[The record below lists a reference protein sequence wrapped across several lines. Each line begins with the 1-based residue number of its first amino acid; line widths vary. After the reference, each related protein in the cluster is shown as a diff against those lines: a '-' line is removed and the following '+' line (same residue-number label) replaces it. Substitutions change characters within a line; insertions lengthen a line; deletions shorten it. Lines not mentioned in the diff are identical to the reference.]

1 MTSLLS
7 ATTTERALQV
17 LDDIS
22 AQLEQAS
29 VRRAGCNWCGGM
41 AGISLF
47 FAQRARAGKAP
58 ERSLQLARQGLD
70 QALDA
75 LAEQSLHAGLFAGF
89 TGIGWTATQLNG
101 PGDDF
106 EALDDALLELLSG
119 GLYTGPFDLLE
130 GLAGFA
136 LYALER
142 PNELKARRIVE
153 QALARLAE
161 SWAVTGGWPKRLVWM
176 PASSRADHEEG
187 ELDVCVAHGAGGV
200 LPVLAAAA
208 QLGVA
213 PNIARPLY
221 ETVRAWILSTT
232 LDDPA
237 FTFPSVVVPGKPLAP
252 ARGAWCYGDPGMAA
266 ALHAA
271 GRAMNDEEL
280 MQFAV
285 ATAERA
291 LRRPTR
297 SWGVSDLAIC
307 HGAAGVARCY
317 HRLYQ
322 GSGRG
327 LFADVTRQWLEPV
340 LDRVPGSPWDALGVL
355 SGAAGIGLTLLD
367 ALTGECG
374 SWDRPLGL
382 STALDAGST
391 LRLEVAP

>member
-1 MTSLLS
+1 
-7 ATTTERALQV
+7 
-17 LDDIS
+17 
-22 AQLEQAS
+22 
-29 VRRAGCNWCGGM
+29 M
-41 AGISLF
+41 AGIALF
-47 FAQRARAGKAP
+47 FAQRARAGIAP
-58 ERSLQLARQGLD
+58 QRSRELARQAMD

-75 LAEQSLHAGLFAGF
+75 LAQQSLRAGLFSGF
-89 TGIGWTATQLNG
+89 TGIGWSATQLNG
-101 PGDDF
+101 GDDF
-106 EALDDALLELLSG
+106 EALDEALLELLSVSP
-119 GLYTGPFDLLE
+119 YRGPFDLLE

-142 PNELKARRIVE
+142 PSEASARRIVE
-153 QALARLAE
+153 QVLAHLAE
-161 SWAVTGGWPKRLVWM
+161 SWADGGGWPKRLAWM

-213 PNIARPLY
+213 SSTARWLY
-221 ETVRAWILSTT
+221 EAARTWILSTA

-237 FTFPSVVVPGKPLAP
+237 FTFPSVVVPGKPPAR

-271 GRAMNDEEL
+271 GRAMHDVEL

-285 ATAERA
+285 RTAERA
-291 LRRPTR
+291 LRRPAS

-322 GSGRG
+322 GSGQE
-327 LFADVTRQWLEPV
+327 LFAEAARQWLGQV
-340 LDRVPGSPWDALGVL
+340 LERAPGPKWESLGVL

-367 ALTGECG
+367 ALTGECS

-382 STALDAGST
+382 STALDAGGA
-391 LRLEVAP
+391 LQLEGAA